1 MLIISYQS
9 FPIYALNFRSYYQVC
24 RTLCQTHANMITKQ
38 TVCVSTFKLLK
49 TLRLWLKDVKTIF
62 SALFD
67 KVTIQIHLMDT

>member
-1 MLIISYQS
+1 MLIISYLG
-9 FPIYALNFRSYYQVC
+9 FKFQVLLSS
-24 RTLCQTHANMITKQ
+24 RNLCQTHDNKITKQ